1 MEEQI
6 RKQLKSIM
14 QQEVVLATGCTEPGA
29 VALCVAKAVETLGFE
44 PTTINIKLS
53 KNVYKNAMG
62 VGIPG
67 TGMIGLPIAVAM
79 AVTHGDSSRGL
90 EVLTLPADQVE
101 EAKQWLANN
110 AGKINIGVKETSD
123 KLYIEC
129 NVSSASCCAAEAS
142 TATAVIAKRHT
153 NFIFIKKDDTVL
165 LDHKI
170 GLFQEQAGD
179 DNPQEDNKQ
188 RLELT
193 ARMVYDYATTAPLE
207 ELKWLLDTVEYNA
220 AASECGLSG
229 MGLHTGEILMEQ
241 ARGDMVHTV
250 VARTVAASDARMDG
264 CTKPVYS
271 NSGSGNQGI
280 TCTLPSYYYGKLKGC
295 SEEQILRALTMN
307 HLMSIYIKRGI
318 GRLSALCGIVNATMG
333 CAAALTYLEGSER
346 GVRGSER
353 GVKGTNEGGEGSERG
368 VRGSESGV
376 KGTNLYEQ
384 VCYAMK
390 NMINTIAGMVC
401 DGAKPSCA
409 LKMSV
414 GLYSAFVCAELAVHN
429 RVVDR
434 TDGLSE
440 SDIDCSIRNLGR
452 LGKEGMNQTD
462 DMILD
467 IMTHKR

>member
-1 MEEQI
+1 MDKELRDQI
-6 RKQLKSIM
+6 KEIM
-14 QQEVVLATGCTEPGA
+14 QHEVVKATGCTEPGA
-29 VALCVAKAVETLGFE
+29 VALCVAKTVETLGCE
-44 PTTINIKLS
+44 PAKIRLRLS
-53 KNVYKNAMG
+53 KNVFKNAMG

-79 AVTHGDSSRGL
+79 AVTHGDSRRGL
-90 EVLTLPADQVE
+90 EVLTMPEEQVDD
-101 EAKQWLANN
+101 AKRWLANN
-110 AGKINIGVKETSD
+110 ADCIDISVKDTSD

-129 NVSSASCCAAEAS
+129 ECVSAITHSAV
-142 TATAVIAKRHT
+142 AVIAKRHT
-153 NFIFIKKDDTVL
+153 NFIFLKRDDQVL
-165 LDHKI
+165 LDHKL
-170 GLFQEQAGD
+170 GLFQEQDND
-179 DNPQEDNKQ
+179 DDPKEDNRQ
-188 RLELT
+188 RIELT
-193 ARMVYDYATTAPLE
+193 ARMVYDYATTAPLD
-207 ELKWLLDTVEYNA
+207 ELEWLKETVEYNN
-220 AASECGLSG
+220 AASECGLEG

-250 VARTVAASDARMDG
+250 VARTAAASDARMDG
-264 CTKPVYS
+264 CTRPVYS

-280 TCTLPSYYYGKLKGC
+280 TCTLPPYYYGKLKGN
-295 SEEQILRALTMN
+295 SDEQILRALAMS

-333 CAAALTYLEGSER
+333 VSAALTYLEG
-346 GVRGSER
+346 
-353 GVKGTNEGGEGSERG
+353 GTF
-368 VRGSESGV
+368 
-376 KGTNLYEQ
+376 EQ
-384 VCYAMK
+384 IGYALK

-414 GLYSAFVCAELAVHN
+414 GLYSAFVCAELAVHS
-429 RVVDR
+429 RVVDS

-467 IMTHKR
+467 IMTHKKN

>member
-1 MEEQI
+1 MEERL
-6 RKQLKSIM
+6 RKELIEILK
-14 QQEVVLATGCTEPGA
+14 QEVVLATGCTEPGA
-29 VALCVAKAVETLGFE
+29 VALCVAKACETLGAE
-44 PTTINIKLS
+44 PEHIALRLS

-79 AVTHGDSSRGL
+79 AVTHGNSSRGL
-90 EVLTLPADQVE
+90 EVLTLPEGEVE
-101 EAKQWLANN
+101 DAKRWLANN
-110 AGKINIGVKETSD
+110 GDRIEIGVKETSD

-129 NVSSASCCAAEAS
+129 RCNGGGH
-142 TATAVIAKRHT
+142 TAVVVIACRHT
-153 NFIFIKKDDTVL
+153 NFIFLKRDDEVL
-165 LDHKI
+165 LDHNQ
-170 GLFQEQAGD
+170 GLFQQTE
-179 DNPQEDNKQ
+179 EDTDPENENKQ
-188 RLELT
+188 RLEMT
-193 ARMVYDYATTAPLE
+193 ARMVYDFATTAPLE
-207 ELKWLLDTVEYNA
+207 ELAFLKETVEYNS
-220 AASECGLSG
+220 AASEIGLGG
-229 MGLHTGEILMEQ
+229 MGLHTGQILMEQ
-241 ARGDMVHTV
+241 SHGDTVHTV

-280 TCTLPSYYYGKLKGC
+280 TCTLPPFYYGKLKGC
-295 SEEQILRALTMN
+295 DDEKILRALTMS

-333 CAAALTYLEGSER
+333 VSAALTYLEG
-346 GVRGSER
+346 GSF
-353 GVKGTNEGGEGSERG
+353 
-368 VRGSESGV
+368 
-376 KGTNLYEQ
+376 EQ

-390 NMINTIAGMVC
+390 NMINTLAGMVC

-414 GLYSAFVCAELAVHN
+414 GLYSAFVCAELAVHD

-440 SDIDCSIRNLGR
+440 SDIDCSIHNLGR
-452 LGKEGMNQTD
+452 LGKDGMNQTD

-467 IMTHKR
+467 IMTHKK

>member
-1 MEEQI
+1 MEESI
-6 RKQLKSIM
+6 RKQLKEIM

-29 VALCVAKAVETLGFE
+29 VALCVAKAVETLGCKPE
-44 PTTINIKLS
+44 NIILKLS

-90 EVLTLPADQVE
+90 EVLTIPADQVD

-110 AGKINIGVKETSD
+110 AEKINIGVKETSD

-129 NVSSASCCAAEAS
+129 SVVSGQCSAV
-142 TATAVIAKRHT
+142 AVIAKRHT
-153 NFIFIKKDDTVL
+153 NFIFLKKDDRIL
-165 LDHKI
+165 LDHKQ
-170 GLFQEQAGD
+170 GLFQEQD
-179 DNPQEDNKQ
+179 NEDNPTEDNKQ

-207 ELKWLLDTVEYNA
+207 ELEWLRDTVAYNT
-220 AASECGLSG
+220 AASECGLTG

-280 TCTLPSYYYGKLKGC
+280 TCTLPSYYYGTYKGC
-295 SEEQILRALTMN
+295 SDEQIMRAVTMN

-333 CAAALTYLEGSER
+333 ASAALTYLEG
-346 GVRGSER
+346 
-353 GVKGTNEGGEGSERG
+353 GG
-368 VRGSESGV
+368 
-376 KGTNLYEQ
+376 YEQ

-390 NMINTIAGMVC
+390 NMINTLAGMVC

-414 GLYSAFVCAELAVHN
+414 GLYSAFVCAELAVHD

-462 DMILD
+462 EMILD
-467 IMTHKR
+467 IMTHKK

>member
-1 MEEQI
+1 MEESI
-6 RKQLKSIM
+6 RKQLKEILR
-14 QQEVVLATGCTEPGA
+14 QEVVPATGCTEPGA
-29 VALCVAKAVETLGFE
+29 VALCVAKARETLGCE
-44 PTTINIKLS
+44 PESIRLRLS

-90 EVLTLPADQVE
+90 EVLTLPEAQVE

-110 AGKINIGVKETSD
+110 GEKIEIGVKETSD

-129 NVSSASCCAAEAS
+129 VMSDGNTSAI
-142 TATAVIAKRHT
+142 AVIAKRHT
-153 NFIFIKKDDTVL
+153 NFIFLKKDDEVL
-165 LDHKI
+165 LDHKQ
-170 GLFQEQAGD
+170 GLFQEQDND
-179 DNPQEDNKQ
+179 DDPKSSNKQ
-188 RLELT
+188 RLEMT
-193 ARMVYDYATTAPLE
+193 ARMVYNYATTAPLE
-207 ELKWLLDTVEYNA
+207 ELEWLLDAVKYNTV
-220 AASECGLSG
+220 ASECGLEG

-280 TCTLPSYYYGKLKGC
+280 TCTLPPYYYGKSKGC
-295 SEEQILRALTMN
+295 NDEQILRALTMS

-333 CAAALTYLEGSER
+333 VSAALTYLEG
-346 GVRGSER
+346 GQ
-353 GVKGTNEGGEGSERG
+353 
-368 VRGSESGV
+368 
-376 KGTNLYEQ
+376 YEQ

-414 GLYSAFVCAELAVHN
+414 GLYSAFVCAELAVHD

-440 SDIDCSIRNLGR
+440 SDIDCSIHNLGR

-467 IMTHKR
+467 IMTHKKN

>member
-1 MEEQI
+1 MEESL
-6 RKQLKSIM
+6 RKELKEIL

-29 VALCVAKAVETLGFE
+29 VALCVAKACEMLGSE
-44 PTTINIKLS
+44 PERIVLRLS

-79 AVTHGDSSRGL
+79 AATHGNSSRGL
-90 EVLTLPADQVE
+90 EVLTLPEADVDD
-101 EAKQWLANN
+101 AKRWLANN
-110 AGKINIGVKETSD
+110 GDRIEIGVKETSE

-129 NVSSASCCAAEAS
+129 HCVAGGHSSV
-142 TATAVIAKRHT
+142 AVISWRHT
-153 NFIFIKKDDTVL
+153 NFIFLKRDDQVL
-165 LDHKI
+165 LDHKQ
-170 GLFQEQAGD
+170 GLFQQAE
-179 DNPQEDNKQ
+179 EDLDPTVENRQ
-188 RLELT
+188 RLDLT

-207 ELKWLLDTVEYNA
+207 ELAFLRETVDYNV
-220 AASECGLSG
+220 AASECGQEG
-229 MGLHTGEILMEQ
+229 MGLHTGQILMEQ
-241 ARGDMVHTV
+241 SHGDTVHTV

-264 CTKPVYS
+264 CTKPIYS

-280 TCTLPSYYYGKLKGC
+280 ACTLPPYFYGKMRGC
-295 SEEQILRALTMN
+295 SDEQILRALTMS

-333 CAAALTYLEGSER
+333 VSAALTYLEG
-346 GVRGSER
+346 
-353 GVKGTNEGGEGSERG
+353 GT
-368 VRGSESGV
+368 
-376 KGTNLYEQ
+376 YEQ
-384 VCYAMK
+384 VCYALK

-414 GLYSAFVCAELAVHN
+414 GLYSAFVCSELAMHD

-440 SDIDCSIRNLGR
+440 SDIDCSIHNLGR

-462 DMILD
+462 DCILD
-467 IMTHKR
+467 IMTHKK

>member
-1 MEEQI
+1 MDKVLREQI
-6 RKQLKSIM
+6 KDIM
-14 QQEVVLATGCTEPGA
+14 THEVVPATGCTEPGA
-29 VALCVAKAVETLGFE
+29 VALCVAKAVETLGCE
-44 PTTINIKLS
+44 PQSIRLRLS
-53 KNVYKNAMG
+53 KNVFKNAMG

-79 AVTHGDSSRGL
+79 AVTHGDSKRGL
-90 EVLTLPADQVE
+90 EVLTMPADDVE
-101 EAKQWLANN
+101 DAKRWLANN
-110 AGKINIGVKETSD
+110 ADKIDISVKETSD

-129 NVSSASCCAAEAS
+129 GVQGGAGKCKGVQGESEAS
-142 TATAVIAKRHT
+142 TVVAVIAKRHN
-153 NFIFIKKDDTVL
+153 NFIFLKKGNDIL
-165 LDHKI
+165 LDQKI
-170 GLFQEQAGD
+170 GLFQEQDND
-179 DNPQEDNKQ
+179 DDPKEDNKQ

-193 ARMVYDYATTAPLE
+193 ARMVYDYATTAPLD
-207 ELKWLLDTVEYNA
+207 ELDWLRETVEYNN
-220 AASECGLSG
+220 AASECGLEG
-229 MGLHTGEILMEQ
+229 MGLHTGQILMEQ

-280 TCTLPSYYYGKLKGC
+280 CCTLPIYYYGTFKGN
-295 SEEQILRALTMN
+295 SDEQILRALTMS

-333 CAAALTYLEGSER
+333 VSAGLTYLEG
-346 GVRGSER
+346 GSF
-353 GVKGTNEGGEGSERG
+353 
-368 VRGSESGV
+368 
-376 KGTNLYEQ
+376 EQ
-384 VCYAMK
+384 VGYALK

-414 GLYSAFVCAELAVHN
+414 GLYSAFVCSELAVHS
-429 RVVDR
+429 RVVDC

-440 SDIDCSIRNLGR
+440 SDLDCSIHNLGR
-452 LGKEGMNQTD
+452 LGKDGMNQTD

-467 IMTHKR
+467 IMTHKRN

>member
-1 MEEQI
+1 MDKELREQI
-6 RKQLKSIM
+6 KVIM
-14 QQEVVLATGCTEPGA
+14 RHEVVPATGCTEPGA
-29 VALCVAKAVETLGFE
+29 VALCVAKAVETLGCE
-44 PTTINIKLS
+44 PERITLRLS
-53 KNVYKNAMG
+53 KNVFKNAMG

-79 AVTHGDSSRGL
+79 AVVHGDSKRGL
-90 EVLTLPADQVE
+90 EVLTMPEDHVE
-101 EAKQWLANN
+101 DAKRWLANH
-110 AGKINIGVKETSD
+110 ADSIDISVKETSD

-129 NVSSASCCAAEAS
+129 LVVSGKCSVV
-142 TATAVIAKRHT
+142 AVIAKKHT
-153 NFIFIKKDDTVL
+153 NFIFLKKDDQVL
-165 LDHKI
+165 LDHKL
-170 GLFQEQAGD
+170 GLFQEQDND
-179 DNPQEDNKQ
+179 DDPKEDNKQ

-193 ARMVYDYATTAPLE
+193 ARMVYDYATTAPLD
-207 ELKWLLDTVEYNA
+207 ELDWLRETVEYNN
-220 AASECGLSG
+220 AASECGLGG
-229 MGLHTGEILMEQ
+229 MGLHTGQILMEQ

-280 TCTLPSYYYGKLKGC
+280 CCTLPTYYYGKLKGC
-295 SEEQILRALTMN
+295 SDEQILRALTMS

-333 CAAALTYLEGSER
+333 VSAALTYLEG
-346 GVRGSER
+346 
-353 GVKGTNEGGEGSERG
+353 GTF
-368 VRGSESGV
+368 
-376 KGTNLYEQ
+376 EQ
-384 VCYAMK
+384 TGYALK

-414 GLYSAFVCAELAVHN
+414 GLYSAFVCSELAVHS
-429 RVVDR
+429 RVVDC

-440 SDIDCSIRNLGR
+440 SDLDCSIRNLGR
-452 LGKEGMNQTD
+452 LGKDGMNQTD

-467 IMTHKR
+467 IMTHKRN

>member
-1 MEEQI
+1 MEENI
-6 RKQLKSIM
+6 RKQLKEIM

-29 VALCVAKAVETLGFE
+29 VALCVAKAVETLGCE
-44 PTTINIKLS
+44 PESITLKLS

-90 EVLTLPADQVE
+90 EVLTIPPKQVE

-110 AGKINIGVKETSD
+110 ADRINIDVKETSD

-129 NVSSASCCAAEAS
+129 SVCGCNKAA
-142 TATAVIAKRHT
+142 TVVIAKRHT
-153 NFIFIKKDDTVL
+153 NFIFIKKDDHIL
-165 LDHKI
+165 LDHKQ
-170 GLFQEQAGD
+170 GLFQEQDND
-179 DNPQEDNKQ
+179 DNPQEDNRQ

-193 ARMVYDYATTAPLE
+193 ARMVYDYATTAPLD
-207 ELKWLLDTVEYNA
+207 ELRWLMDTVEYNA
-220 AASECGLSG
+220 AASECGLEG

-264 CTKPVYS
+264 CTRPVYS

-295 SEEQILRALTMN
+295 SDEQILRALTMN

-333 CAAALTYLEGSER
+333 ASAALTYLEG
-346 GVRGSER
+346 
-353 GVKGTNEGGEGSERG
+353 GG
-368 VRGSESGV
+368 
-376 KGTNLYEQ
+376 YEQ
-384 VCYAMK
+384 ICYSMK

-414 GLYSAFVCAELAVHN
+414 GLYSAFVCAELAVHD

-452 LGKEGMNQTD
+452 LGKDGMNQTD

-467 IMTHKR
+467 IMTHKK

>member
-1 MEEQI
+1 MEESI
-6 RKQLKSIM
+6 RKQLKEIM

-29 VALCVAKAVETLGFE
+29 VALCVAKAVETLGCE
-44 PTTINIKLS
+44 PKNITLKLS

-79 AVTHGDSSRGL
+79 AVTHGNSSRGL
-90 EVLTLPADQVE
+90 EVLTIPADQVE
-101 EAKQWLANN
+101 DAKQWLANN
-110 AGKINIGVKETSD
+110 AEKIEIGVKETSD

-129 NVSSASCCAAEAS
+129 SVCCGDN
-142 TATAVIAKRHT
+142 TATAVISKRHT
-153 NFIFIKKDDTVL
+153 NFIFLKKDDRIL
-165 LDHKI
+165 LDHKQ
-170 GLFQEQAGD
+170 GLFQEQDND
-179 DNPQEDNKQ
+179 DNPEEDNKQ

-193 ARMVYDYATTAPLE
+193 ARMVYDYATMAPLD
-207 ELKWLLDTVEYNA
+207 ELQWLLDTVEYNT
-220 AASECGLSG
+220 AASECGLVG

-295 SEEQILRALTMN
+295 SDEQILRALTMN

-333 CAAALTYLEGSER
+333 GAAALTYLEG
-346 GVRGSER
+346 
-353 GVKGTNEGGEGSERG
+353 GG
-368 VRGSESGV
+368 
-376 KGTNLYEQ
+376 YEQ

-414 GLYSAFVCAELAVHN
+414 GLYSAFVCAELAVHD
-429 RVVDR
+429 RVVDC

-452 LGKEGMNQTD
+452 LGKDGMNQTD

-467 IMTHKR
+467 IMTHKK